1 MSRIED
7 IVAERNRLAAANGAT
22 SRMFI
27 KGGGFFG
34 YGAADASRDLAR
46 QTAAE
51 ALPAAGG
58 MTLLKGGAILAG
70 IGLAG
75 WAAASLFSRPSWTQ
89 RIEDE
94 RAAAHHVHR

>member
-1 MSRIED
+1 MSKLEE
-7 IVAERNRLAAANGAT
+7 VLNAANRAAQG
-22 SRMFI
+22 SGVRVGLS
-27 KGGGFFG
+27 GGGS
-34 YGAADASRDLAR
+34 AAF
-46 QTAAE
+46 QAAE
-51 ALPAAGG
+51 AGLDARAALPAAGG

-94 RAAAHHVHR
+94 RAASQYVHR